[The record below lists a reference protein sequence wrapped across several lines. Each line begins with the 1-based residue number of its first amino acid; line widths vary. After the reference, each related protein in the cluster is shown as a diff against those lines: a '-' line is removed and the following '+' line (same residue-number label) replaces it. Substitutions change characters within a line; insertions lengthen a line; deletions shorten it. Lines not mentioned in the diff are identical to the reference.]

1 MNQTKRITVIE
12 PINTTIYNP
21 EYQAPK
27 KKVAAYARVSTELEE
42 QENSYEAQV
51 EYYTE
56 HIKNNPDWELAGI
69 YADRGISGTSTKRRE
84 SFNRMIEDA
93 KAGKIDIILTKSIS
107 RFARNTV
114 DALRTVRELRT
125 VGCEVVFEKE
135 GLSSFNPQGD
145 TVMTIMANL
154 AEEESRSISENVKWG
169 QRRSMQA
176 GNVSMTYN
184 RFLGYRKGP
193 DGKPEIDPEEAEIV
207 REIYQMF
214 LDGITINNIAKDLT
228 KRKIPTPAKKEKW
241 APSTVRSILS
251 NEKYKGDALR
261 QKTYTVDYLTKTV
274 RKNNGELKQYYITNS
289 HPAIIDEDT
298 FELVQMELASR
309 AQDKRCL
316 GNNSP
321 FSAKIICGDCG
332 GFYGHKI
339 SHSGKPYQKDIWY
352 CNHRF
357 NGDKKCKTPIIPEK
371 DLINAYLSALGQ
383 ILAQKEDILA
393 DCHARINN
401 AERVTEKRKA
411 REVAEEML
419 QKQISEIQDLVHEN
433 ARKTQDQGKYYSK
446 YSKLYKAIENQ
457 KALVSNLKSDELKL
471 IAEREILRRFAKAI
485 ETYQKTYGF
494 QVHTWKDTIEKAIV
508 NIDNSISF
516 KFKNKTKIC
525 IKLQA

>member
-1 MNQTKRITVIE
+1 MNNAKRITVIE
-12 PINTTIYNP
+12 PINTVMYNP
-21 EYQAPK
+21 EYETPK

-51 EYYTE
+51 EYYTN
-56 HIKNNPDWELAGI
+56 HIQDNPDWEFVGV

-84 SFNRMIEDA
+84 SFNRMVEDA

-193 DGKPEIDPEEAEIV
+193 DGKPEIDPEEAKVV

-214 LDGITINNIAKDLT
+214 LNGITINNIAKDLT
-228 KRKIPTPAKKEKW
+228 RRKIPTPAKKEKW

-289 HPAIIDEDT
+289 HPAIIDEET

-316 GNNSP
+316 GNSSP
-321 FSAKIICGDCG
+321 FVAKIVCGDCG
-332 GFYGHKI
+332 SFYGHKK

-357 NGDKKCKTPIIPEK
+357 DGDKKCETPIIPEE
-371 DLINAYLSALGQ
+371 DFINAYLSALGQ
-383 ILAQKEDILA
+383 ILAQKETIMA
-393 DCHARINN
+393 DCCARIDNVDKV
-401 AERVTEKRKA
+401 AEIREA
-411 REVAEEML
+411 REKAEVAL
-419 QKQISEIQDLVHEN
+419 QEQINKIQELVHEN
-433 ARKTQDQGKYYSK
+433 AKKAQDQDKYRQK
-446 YSKLYKAIENQ
+446 YDNLYKKIEKQ
-457 KALVSNLKSDELKL
+457 KDIIAKLKSEELRL
-471 IAEREILRRFAKAI
+471 IAEREILRRFIIALKEAEENNKFNPSI
-485 ETYQKTYGF
+485 
-494 QVHTWKDTIEKAIV
+494 WNATIEKATVLIE
-508 NIDNSISF
+508 NIIIF
-516 KFKNKTKIC
+516 EFKNGKTTTVS
-525 IKLQA
+525 IK